1 VVPGG
6 LSHLLFQI
14 IIIKQRMKATV
25 IIGYAALWLGL
36 FDCSDAFA
44 SVSRNLSNQ
53 HRVRTT
59 TELYGKESKGVYARP
74 SAAIERGSGFFIPG
88 LEGPRVRLLFGL
100 TVLVLTAVNHVL
112 GDVTSFSL
120 TEALAV
126 GYSML
131 LLVQAAIE
139 FGKEE
144 NGYILSLDR
153 SGASVSD
160 PNSISSDASL
170 LQQWASDS
178 VSTGW
183 KEKVQWSAAS
193 YIALTP
199 ANTILLLDKDH
210 VIYRLGS
217 KDDDR
222 DKVQEATGCTAAIE
236 TLSNAKS
243 GRVSLPATHP
253 AVLLLAPQETRG
265 RCVILQSVNERHCWM
280 VTSEQLIQAFTSQDL
295 RWLGQLA
302 SYINE

>member
-1 VVPGG
+1 MNA
-6 LSHLLFQI
+6 I
-14 IIIKQRMKATV
+14 V
-25 IIGYAALWLGL
+25 IICYAALWLAS

-44 SVSRNLSNQ
+44 FTSLNLSN
-53 HRVRTT
+53 HHGRRPT
-59 TELYGKESKGVYARP
+59 TELYGKENKGVYARP

-100 TVLVLTAVNHVL
+100 TVLVFTAVNHVL
-112 GDVTSFSL
+112 GDVTSYSL

-131 LLVQAAIE
+131 LLLQAAIE

-144 NGYILSLDR
+144 SGNVLNLDR

-160 PNSISSDASL
+160 QNPSSSDVSL
-170 LQQWASDS
+170 LQQWASGD
-178 VSTGW
+178 VSPGW
-183 KEKVQWSAAS
+183 KEKVQWAAAS

-199 ANTILLLDKDH
+199 TNTILLLDKDH

-222 DKVQEATGCTAAIE
+222 DKVQESNGCAAAIE

-243 GRVSLPATHP
+243 GRVSLPTTHP
-253 AVLLLAPQETRG
+253 AVELLASQESRG
-265 RCVILQSVNERHCWM
+265 RCVILQSINETQCWM
-280 VTSEQLIQAFTSQDL
+280 VTSEQLIQAFTNQDL

-302 SYINE
+302 RYVNG